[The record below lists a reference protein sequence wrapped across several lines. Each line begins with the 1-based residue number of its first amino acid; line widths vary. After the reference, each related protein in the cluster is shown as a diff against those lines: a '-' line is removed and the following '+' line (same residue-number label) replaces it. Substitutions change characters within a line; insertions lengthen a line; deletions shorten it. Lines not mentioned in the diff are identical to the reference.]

1 MEAETQDKL
10 LEVMKT
16 MNDDI
21 RKLKKENLII
31 KYIIKKMW
39 NISVDDLYKEK

>member
-10 LEVMKT
+10 
-16 MNDDI
+16 NDDI